1 MQTDNSLIPP
11 PKTASRTFPNG
22 WAALRL
28 FSPLISMALILLIWQ
43 LLVNAQ
49 VYPSFILPAPMAVWE
64 KLYDVTVGGARISL
78 ALHLRVTFTE
88 VLIGLIFGVTTSVAL
103 GYIIAKTPLLESLLS
118 PIIVGFQAT
127 PVVAYAPLLVIWF
140 GAGWMSKVIT
150 CALIVFFPMLMG
162 TIVGIRG
169 VSVALRDLMRS
180 LNATPLQMFLH
191 LEVPAAAPILFNGL
205 KVSATLAVIGAVVG
219 EFVSANAGLGFL
231 VNIARSQYDTPLVIV
246 AVLTLTFMALGLY
259 SFMALLEWY
268 ALSWRRRVR

>member
-1 MQTDNSLIPP
+1 
-11 PKTASRTFPNG
+11 
-22 WAALRL
+22 
-28 FSPLISMALILLIWQ
+28 MALILLIWQ